1 MLFAQNYS
9 EKANLKGYFEV
20 QKLNSYKYERFRYF
34 FLIFISNN
42 NAFCVHKNSSGT
54 KEKKSLIR

>member
-20 QKLNSYKYERFRYF
+20 QKLNSYKYERFRYV
-34 FLIFISNN
+34 FLFLYRITTPFVFI
-42 NAFCVHKNSSGT
+42 KIRQ
-54 KEKKSLIR
+54 ERRKKSLIR

>member
-20 QKLNSYKYERFRYF
+20 QNLNSYKYERFRYV
-34 FLIFISNN
+34 FLFLYRITTPFVFI
-42 NAFCVHKNSSGT
+42 KIRQERR
-54 KEKKSLIR
+54 EKKV